1 MVEILH
7 PFNPRVVGSSP
18 TGPTCTPGPSSAWS
32 RSRSTSACWKPGRGG
47 DPTPTPLWPRPA
59 TRSPFPS
66 PGCATSPVARTPAV
80 LSAHGPTVA
89 LESLTARATVPV
101 HLTVELEGRVAE
113 SVEVAAYFVVSES
126 LAKVCVHARVP
137 RRQQ

>member
-1 MVEILH
+1 M
-7 PFNPRVVGSSP
+7 
-18 TGPTCTPGPSSAWS
+18 
-32 RSRSTSACWKPGRGG
+32 
-47 DPTPTPLWPRPA
+47 
-59 TRSPFPS
+59 
-66 PGCATSPVARTPAV
+66 ARTPAV